1 MLYDEIGL
9 INHQLTA
16 HSGQVDELEMAL
28 LEVHR
33 GRKERKKKQEMAIE
47 EAEGQA
53 PESAAL
59 RRNTSLASGEAPKSL
74 SLSRSFVEKR

>member
-33 GRKERKKKQEMAIE
+33 GRKERKKKQQMA
-47 EAEGQA
+47 
-53 PESAAL
+53 
-59 RRNTSLASGEAPKSL
+59 
-74 SLSRSFVEKR
+74 